1 MRKFWG
7 SQRDPVEGAL
17 RGARPE
23 PRDELVAALG
33 DRVASASAPSVRR
46 WSRTAFACALTVFMI
61 GTFASFGGVGY
72 AAAGAEKTAT
82 TVKQIVAPA
91 KKERARASQS
101 AAQNQYEHEETVE
114 ESVEEFATESEPV
127 VQVKG
132 ATSSGPTP
140 TPTSDTLPF
149 TGIGLGATAALGLLL
164 LALGVILRRREARER
179 A

>member
-7 SQRDPVEGAL
+7 SERDPVEGAL
-17 RGARPE
+17 RDGRPE

-33 DRVASASAPSVRR
+33 DRVASASVPSARR
-46 WSRTAFACALTVFMI
+46 WSRTAFAGALTVFMI

-114 ESVEEFATESEPV
+114 ESTTESAAPV

-140 TPTSDTLPF
+140 TPTPTSGTLPF